1 MNTKQRYQY
10 QSLRGAQLFVRGHV
24 AEVGVL
30 IGTTPLA
37 QLDVAVDRLE
47 SAVTEQGTCARDK
60 LGERNNQ
67 LALERRLRKD
77 HLNAIVKYGRA
88 ELAGVPN
95 FKALTLA
102 ARNLE
107 GARLVQVARA
117 VGGAARPYL
126 ANFVEGH
133 FPADFITQLNAAAD
147 AVQKSMDIRARKNL
161 RRVNATEAIA
171 EAVSNGRAA
180 VARLDARIT
189 RLVAGNAPL
198 LEEWRVATR
207 VRNKPGIVRSSP
219 NGPVAATPVVLA
231 A

>member
-24 AEVGVL
+24 AEAGVL
-30 IGTTPLA
+30 IGTAPLA
-37 QLDVAVDRLE
+37 QLDTAVDRIE
-47 SAVTEQGTCARDK
+47 SAATEQGTCTRDA

-77 HLNAIVKYGRA
+77 HLSPIAKYGRA

-95 FKALTLA
+95 FKALTPA
-102 ARNLE
+102 TRNLE

-133 FPADFITQLNAAAD
+133 FPADFITQLSAAAD
-147 AVQKSMDIRARKNL
+147 AVQRSMDIRARKNQQ
-161 RRVNATEAIA
+161 RVNATEGIAGAI
-171 EAVSNGRAA
+171 SSGRAA

-207 VRNKPGIVRSSP
+207 VRNKPGIVRLSP
-219 NGPVAATPVVLA
+219 HGPVAAMPVVLA